1 MSREPAGS
9 SGTGSSAAGTLPRR
23 ADRSA
28 PARRG
33 PSAGARRDRAAHRCR
48 RERPSKSRRVPAPRA
63 RRRRSVPRG
72 ARRRRRSPRRRR
84 AASLCGSRPAREP
97 AHRRAPRLHPECSR
111 RGRKGDEERVPLRVD
126 LHAALRGERLSQ
138 HAAMVPERG
147 RVLLGAQ
154 LVQQGGRA
162 LDVREEERDGSRRE
176 ITPHRCHHAPEKT
189 PTSSDSSPMAPPLH
203 RYRAGLYAL
212 TVVPRAPN
220 FCALRR
226 VSSKLERA

>member
-1 MSREPAGS
+1 VLAKIAQL
-9 SGTGSSAAGTLPRR
+9 TGVDENG
-23 ADRSA
+23 
-28 PARRG
+28 
-33 PSAGARRDRAAHRCR
+33 
-48 RERPSKSRRVPAPRA
+48 
-63 RRRRSVPRG
+63 RRSRDEYLPPVPGGGDPCRAVHVDADVALVGDERRPCVDPDPHANRPTGEHRG
-72 ARRRRRSPRRRR
+72 CIPS
-84 AASLCGSRPAREP
+84 SRQ
-97 AHRRAPRLHPECSR
+97 CSR

-138 HAAMVPERG
+138 HAAMLPERG